1 MHQRIFFVKLYFLNS
16 RLPKGF
22 GTRADIMNLV
32 KDSQFINES
41 LPDDKMSSI
50 ISGALDRLH

>member
-1 MHQRIFFVKLYFLNS
+1 MHQRTFTLYHS

-50 ISGALDRLH
+50 ISGALDRLHQS